1 MAVTRFI
8 FKFSVW

>member
-8 FKFSVW
+8 RWHVI